1 MTIHSNFFKQAAN
14 ILLEISCVEDFIFL
28 FFKKKNE
35 FLTYFAVTQITFIL
49 IYLYRYRML
58 FKMLQN
64 VTYMIITN

>member
-14 ILLEISCVEDFIFL
+14 ILLEISGVEDFIFL